1 MKRIDL
7 LKLVISIILFGAFH
21 SAYATKLCSMTFNS
35 SDEKKVMSSVYGEAY
50 ELVPDNKDPNWI
62 KKACNAPVKCD
73 VLLVSG
79 HFGGVFFGE
88 KTSPTLDL
96 KTLENLS
103 CNQKCPSIDNAQSV
117 FLMGCNTLATKQ
129 PDSRSIDQYLHVL
142 VQDGFPRYLAE
153 EVASSRYL
161 DYGLSL
167 EDRMKLAFPN
177 AKVLYGF
184 SSKGPLGAEAAPRL
198 KKALSN
204 ARNDNVENRLL
215 SAFEGTSFSIA
226 RPQSLG
232 SIKRNQSCQL
242 RSQDSLQRRHGYQE
256 LFKNNSFKEYFDQL
270 INNSDD
276 PELVR
281 TWKQTEG
288 EASQTQ
294 FLEVADLIEKNS
306 SSLVGIKA
314 KILKLKLNFEIIS
327 RSSYLNNLDE
337 IFQSTI
343 ENGLDYLS
351 TDQLCQI
358 AKSDPQFVFKAQWL
372 NSQDENKKSYLA
384 RLRTCFKN
392 VDQGVNSIFHDW
404 IFQSNNSFILRES
417 LRASL
422 GTWSSSEWNGLLKH
436 SQNWTA
442 RDRSELRLET
452 NQSCKVINGKTPTER
467 DNNRWN
473 CFQKLLPTI
482 SSITNCQKL
491 ANEFETQISLGVDW
505 ACLDHF
511 KNEYSIT
518 ACLEAANHYS
528 HSNELKYNPEKADD
542 FLFHCSDELRSQGA
556 INRSECLGLT
566 QSMINSGNQIKQ
578 NWNCMNQL
586 NQ

>member
-1 MKRIDL
+1 MKRIDP
-7 LKLVISIILFGAFH
+7 LKLVISIILFGAFQ

-50 ELVPDNKDPNWI
+50 ELVPDNKDPNWLD
-62 KKACNAPVKCD
+62 KACKAPVKCD

-88 KTSPTLDL
+88 KSSPTLDL

-103 CNQKCPSIDNAQSV
+103 CNQRCPSIDNAQSV

-129 PDSRSIDQYLHVL
+129 PDSISIDQYLHVL

-161 DYGLSL
+161 DYGFSL

-198 KKALSN
+198 KKAFSN
-204 ARNDNVENRLL
+204 VRNENIESRLL

-232 SIKRNQSCQL
+232 TLKRNESCKL
-242 RSQDSLQRRHGYQE
+242 RSQDSQQRRLGYQDI
-256 LFKNNSFKEYFDQL
+256 FDHNSFKDYFDQL

-281 TWKQTEG
+281 TWKKKEG

-294 FLEVADLIEKNS
+294 FLKEADLIENKS

-327 RSSYLNNLDE
+327 TSSYLNSLEE
-337 IFQSTI
+337 IFQTTI
-343 ENGLDYLS
+343 DTGLDYLS

-358 AKSDPQFVFKAQWL
+358 AKSEYGTDTDP
-372 NSQDENKKSYLA
+372 
-384 RLRTCFKN
+384 KN
-392 VDQGVNSIFHDW
+392 PN
-404 IFQSNNSFILRES
+404 
-417 LRASL
+417 
-422 GTWSSSEWNGLLKH
+422 LKEP
-436 SQNWTA
+436 
-442 RDRSELRLET
+442 R
-452 NQSCKVINGKTPTER
+452 
-467 DNNRWN
+467 
-473 CFQKLLPTI
+473 QKNLPD
-482 SSITNCQKL
+482 S
-491 ANEFETQISLGVDW
+491 
-505 ACLDHF
+505 
-511 KNEYSIT
+511 
-518 ACLEAANHYS
+518 
-528 HSNELKYNPEKADD
+528 
-542 FLFHCSDELRSQGA
+542 
-556 INRSECLGLT
+556 
-566 QSMINSGNQIKQ
+566 
-578 NWNCMNQL
+578 
-586 NQ
+586 